1 MAAAQRILGENGD
14 VEPPTYEGS
23 AADTR
28 IRIAVLE
35 RGREGERER
44 ESRRQRAGRD
54 GAIQRR
60 GNREGERERVRGG
73 PSGNVNGS
81 QGNGSRAVPSGR
93 SNHENRSQRPR
104 PQAST
109 SLGERL
115 MGYLGRRRPAA
126 VPVPAVQQQT
136 RMRRER
142 DVPTPVQQTR
152 RRERDLPPLPRTTR
166 QISLSLGGTGPGPVV
181 RQGRISPR
189 TSPTTRSS
197 PRPSSAT
204 RSSPSPRPSA
214 AATRPI
220 QRSSPTVPSGSKF
233 PAAVPARK
241 PLPVSARRG
250 SGEGSISTR
259 TRSASLRPTPTL
271 ADRAIER
278 YPGLCGE
285 SESEAVTDE
294 SEAGTDD

>member
-60 GNREGERERVRGG
+60 GEREGERERVRGG
-73 PSGNVNGS
+73 PSG
-81 QGNGSRAVPSGR
+81 R
-93 SNHENRSQRPR
+93 SNHAGRPQRPR

-220 QRSSPTVPSGSKF
+220 QRSSPTVPSGSRF

-241 PLPVSARRG
+241 PLPMSARRG

-271 ADRAIER
+271 ADRARER